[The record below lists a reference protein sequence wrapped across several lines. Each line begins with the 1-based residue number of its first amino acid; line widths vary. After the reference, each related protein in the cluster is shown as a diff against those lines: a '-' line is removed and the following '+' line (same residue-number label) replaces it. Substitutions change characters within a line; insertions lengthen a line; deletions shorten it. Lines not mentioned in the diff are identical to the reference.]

1 MAKSKP
7 LKGTQKQKAEPVI
20 GKCIYCGQ
28 VRELD
33 RDHVPP
39 ENLFP
44 KPRPSNLVT
53 VPSCRVC
60 NKRFSSDDEYFRTA
74 LSLTLDPAQDPRL
87 QQIVDKAL
95 RSFKRP
101 ESVGLTRTFFNTFQN
116 VNLRGPSGLYYGK
129 ATTYTVDLVRI
140 RRTCNR
146 IVRGLYYKEMGHRL
160 PTDAF
165 THTEVVRPITD
176 PKILDENLE
185 NIQVV
190 VNQPAKA
197 IGMNLFFYKYV
208 IAGDEPLASIW
219 LLNFYHKILV
229 LGLTV
234 PNQPLPPRD

>member
-7 LKGTQKQKAEPVI
+7 VKGTQKQKQEAVEGECV
-20 GKCIYCGQ
+20 YCGQ
-28 VRELD
+28 IRELD

-74 LSLTLDPAQDPRL
+74 LSLTLDPSQDPRL

-101 ESVGLTRTFFNTFQN
+101 ESAGLTRTFLRTFNK
-116 VNLRGPSGLYYGK
+116 VELRGPSGLYYGK
-129 ATTYTVDLVRI
+129 ATTYTVDLVRV

-146 IVRGLYYKEMGHRL
+146 IVRGLYFKEMGHRL
-160 PTDAF
+160 PSDAF

-176 PKILDENLE
+176 PKILDENFE

-190 VNQPAKA
+190 ANRPAKA
-197 IGMNLFFYKYV
+197 IGTELFFYKYV
-208 IAGDEPLASIW
+208 IAEDEPLASIW

-229 LGLTV
+229 LGLSV
-234 PNQPLPPRD
+234 PNRPPPTGD